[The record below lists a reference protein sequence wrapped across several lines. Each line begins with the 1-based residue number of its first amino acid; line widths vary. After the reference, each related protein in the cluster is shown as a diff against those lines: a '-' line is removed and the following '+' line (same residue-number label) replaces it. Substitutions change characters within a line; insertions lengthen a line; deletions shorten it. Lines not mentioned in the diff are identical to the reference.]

1 MDSYAR
7 NRSGLRATARE
18 GDFAPAGTAVA
29 TPRRIQPTPCPLS
42 EKLIMY
48 HAIEFRVEFTVDVEV
63 SPKDP
68 LERMTIRRG
77 TRIRTQIKPY
87 VAETL
92 DGPNEVADLFFENG
106 TATRRVPFAYFSFVE
121 S

>member
-1 MDSYAR
+1 
-7 NRSGLRATARE
+7 
-18 GDFAPAGTAVA
+18 
-29 TPRRIQPTPCPLS
+29 
-42 EKLIMY
+42 MY
-48 HAIEFRVEFTVDVEV
+48 HAIEFRVEFTVDVEI